1 MTHPQQK
8 LDKLDRFLF
17 EQSRNAQA
25 MNLSEFDGFCAG
37 LIVCPE
43 MIMPSEWLPIVF
55 GQKGGLEFE
64 DVADLETGM
73 GLIMGHY
80 NRVAQFLTPPCHSFE
95 TIYGTEPNSDDV
107 LWEPW
112 VSGFARAMEMRPKA
126 WDKIMSCGE
135 MHLVEGLTMLLLMQ
149 AFCEGEINLP
159 DNEIEEMDAQ
169 APDMI
174 PNIVLDLNDWTK
186 SQQQQGFPF
195 ASQAAANTNIKPFTN
210 KKIGRNASCPCGS
223 GKKYK
228 KCCGWN
234 L

>member
-1 MTHPQQK
+1 MTHPQK
-8 LDKLDRFLF
+8 ELDKLGRFLF

-25 MNLSEFDGFCAG
+25 MDLSEFDGFCSG

-43 MIMPSEWLPIVF
+43 MIMPSEWFPIVL
-55 GQKGGLEFE
+55 GQKDGLEFDDTDAIE
-64 DVADLETGM
+64 QGLT
-73 GLIMGHY
+73 LIMEHY

-112 VSGFARAMEMRPKA
+112 VNGFARAMDIRPKA
-126 WDKIMSCGE
+126 WDKIMSCGDVD
-135 MHLVEGLTMLLLMQ
+135 LIAGLTMLLLFH
-149 AFCEGEINLP
+149 AFCNGEIDLP
-159 DNEIEEMDAQ
+159 DNEIDEMDEQ
-169 APDMI
+169 APDAI

-195 ASQAAANTNIKPFTN
+195 AGQAPANANTNPFVRG
-210 KKIGRNASCPCGS
+210 KVGRNAPCPCGS

-228 KCCGWN
+228 KCCG
-234 L
+234 